1 MQDRISELHHLL
13 TRQCCLSAQTEAS
26 GDSAKRQASFEHLEV
41 DFTEMKLHQHYLL
54 VMVCTFSGWVEA
66 FPTGTERASEVV
78 QCLLRQI
85 GDSS

>member
-1 MQDRISELHHLL
+1 MLP
-13 TRQCCLSAQTEAS
+13 
-26 GDSAKRQASFEHLEV
+26 FEHLGV
-41 DFTEMKLHQHYLL
+41 DSTEMKPRQHYCYLL
-54 VMVCTFSGWVEA
+54 IMVCTFSGWVEA